1 LREVVSNSG
10 SNTQNLGKI
19 CTYYIRPVNVQ
30 TTSYVKDTAHVLR
43 RIKELNDKGPQPPG
57 TFPFT
62 MDIVAMYPSVPVQ
75 ASLGVLRK
83 ALLDFGYKADLVDWL
98 IKAMGCVLTSNTFE
112 WDGELRTH

>member
-1 LREVVSNSG
+1 MPEPKPGRLYGNPKDHKQCIPDTGHPPLREVVSNSG

-30 TTSYVKDTAHVLR
+30 TISYVKDTAHVLR
-43 RIKELNDKGPQPPG
+43 RIKKLNDKGPQAPG

-75 ASLGVLRK
+75 IKPGCLEESLAWVCCTR
-83 ALLDFGYKADLVDWL
+83 
-98 IKAMGCVLTSNTFE
+98 
-112 WDGELRTH
+112 